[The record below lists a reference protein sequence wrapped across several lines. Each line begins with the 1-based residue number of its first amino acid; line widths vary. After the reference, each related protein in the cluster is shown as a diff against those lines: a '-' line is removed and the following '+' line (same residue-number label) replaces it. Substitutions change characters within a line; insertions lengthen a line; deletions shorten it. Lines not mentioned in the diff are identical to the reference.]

1 MNLRIAARSARSRIV
16 RGWLPRA
23 LGVPVA
29 RAVELALRWTPL
41 EAGVAL
47 VYHRVE
53 ANPGIAESHL
63 AACHGTRL
71 FRAQLRHL
79 RRCHR
84 VVCARDLPAAIARR
98 RRGQPFPVAVTFD
111 DDLRSHVEVAL
122 PELRAVGLKAT
133 FFVCGASLDEAFSFW
148 WERLQTAY
156 EAGVPM
162 ERYAPAAG
170 DDELGPGSPRH
181 HALHAAASEIERL
194 TPSERDRVAARLEQD
209 FPEPPAWSGL
219 GRSDVRRLGAEKHE
233 VGFHTKRHDLL
244 RTLDDLQLEQA
255 LVDGRDDVAEAAGAP
270 VTSFAYP
277 HGKAGPREA
286 AAVRAAGYGLA
297 FTSGG
302 AGVGPDTDRWL
313 MGRIEPSFIS
323 RGHLALQMARALVR
337 AGADD
342 RLRRRRGG
350 GR

>member
-1 MNLRIAARSARSRIV
+1 MNLRRAVGTARSRIV

-29 RAVELALRWTPL
+29 RVVELALRWTPV

-47 VYHRVE
+47 VYHRVD

-79 RRCHR
+79 RRRHR
-84 VVCARDLPAAIARR
+84 VVCARDLPAAIAQR
-98 RRGQPFPVAVTFD
+98 RRGQRFPVAVTFD
-111 DDLRSHVEVAL
+111 DDLRSHVDVAL
-122 PELRAVGLKAT
+122 PELRGLGLKAT
-133 FFVCGASLDEAFSFW
+133 FFVCGASLHERFSFW
-148 WERLQTAY
+148 WERLETAF

-162 ERYAPAAG
+162 ERYVRTVG
-170 DDELGPGSPRH
+170 DDGPGRALPRH

-194 TPSERDRVAARLEQD
+194 TPSERDRVAAQLEQD
-209 FPEPPAWSGL
+209 FPDPPAWSGL
-219 GRSDVRRLGAEKHE
+219 GWRDVRRLGAEEHE

-244 RTLDDLQLEQA
+244 RTLDDVQLEQA

-277 HGKAGPREA
+277 HGKAGGREA
-286 AAVRAAGYGLA
+286 AVARAAGYAVA
-297 FTSGG
+297 FTGAD
-302 AGVGPDTDRWL
+302 AGVGPGTDRWL

-323 RGHLALQMARALVR
+323 RGHFALQIARALVR
-337 AGADD
+337 AGVRPPSQAPS
-342 RLRRRRGG
+342 RR
-350 GR
+350 

>member
-1 MNLRIAARSARSRIV
+1 MNLRIAARTARSRIV
-16 RGWLPRA
+16 RGWLPRG
-23 LGVPVA
+23 LGVPLA

-41 EAGVAL
+41 QAGVAL

-53 ANPGIAESHL
+53 ANPGVAESHL

-79 RRCHR
+79 RRRHR
-84 VVCARDLPAAIARR
+84 VICARDLPAAIAQR

-111 DDLRSHVEVAL
+111 DDLRSHVDVAL
-122 PELRAVGLKAT
+122 PELRGVGLKAT
-133 FFVCGASLDEAFSFW
+133 FFVCGASLHGRFSFW

-162 ERYAPAAG
+162 ERYVPTAG
-170 DDELGPGSPRH
+170 DRELGQASPRH
-181 HALHAAASEIERL
+181 HALHAAAREIERL
-194 TPSERDRVAARLEQD
+194 TPSKRDGVAAQLEQD

-219 GRSDVRRLGAEKHE
+219 DRSDVRRLAGEGHE
-233 VGFHTKRHDLL
+233 VGFHTKRHDSL
-244 RTLDDLQLEQA
+244 RRLDDVQLENA
-255 LVDGRDDVAEAAGAP
+255 VVDGRDDVAEAAGAP

-286 AAVRAAGYGLA
+286 AAARAAGYAIA
-297 FTSGG
+297 FAGTE
-302 AGVGPDTDRWL
+302 AGVAPDTDRWL

-323 RGHLALQMARALVR
+323 RGHLALQIARALVR
-337 AGADD
+337 AG
-342 RLRRRRGG
+342 G
-350 GR
+350 